1 MSYSDLWCS
10 IFSNIPTLLL
20 PQVCQVTI
28 IHHVILICTRQLLI
42 PHNFRHTYSEPC
54 CLLLILPQHLHT
66 LPSSRAMVVGS
77 RHDLPSQGA
86 PFNSPGDSP
95 RPRAEPQS
103 RGWHLPQAALRR
115 GAEGRQA
122 RRPGTLIFF
131 RPRVWM
137 PTPASIKLGYIK
149 QTNRRHLPIITPDT
163 SPDKRPLPR
172 PPLTA
177 RTIAATKAFSACADD
192 INLML

>member
-1 MSYSDLWCS
+1 MLRTPLLASDT
-10 IFSNIPTLLL
+10 PTAPAQA
-20 PQVCQVTI
+20 PQFQSLESGEPWGWGADTTC
-28 IHHVILICTRQLLI
+28 HCKGQL
-42 PHNFRHTYSEPC
+42 
-54 CLLLILPQHLHT
+54 
-66 LPSSRAMVVGS
+66 SS
-77 RHDLPSQGA
+77 

-95 RPRAEPQS
+95 RLRAEPQK
-103 RGWHLPQAALRR
+103 RGCHLPQPALRR

-122 RRPGTLIFF
+122 QRPGTLIFF
-131 RPRVWM
+131 RPRVRM

-149 QTNRRHLPIITPDT
+149 QTNRRHLPVITPDT

>member
-1 MSYSDLWCS
+1 MYQTTLNYFHIILGTRSLS
-10 IFSNIPTLLL
+10 PAALLL
-20 PQVCQVTI
+20 M
-28 IHHVILICTRQLLI
+28 
-42 PHNFRHTYSEPC
+42 
-54 CLLLILPQHLHT
+54 LPQHLHM
-66 LPSSRAMVVGS
+66 LPSSRAVAVGS
-77 RHDLPSQGA
+77 RHDLPAQGA
-86 PFNSPGDSP
+86 PFPPFNSPGDSP
-95 RPRAEPQS
+95 RPRAEPQNG
-103 RGWHLPQAALRR
+103 GWHLPQAALRR

-131 RPRVWM
+131 RPRVRM